1 MEARDLQEGYY
12 EAKPYCWGF
21 TETKNG
27 TPQYAIEFEVFAHSE
42 AGPETVLVLHRQ
54 GFSND
59 KGVEILTEQLR
70 ACGWTGSDFGA
81 VELNKETLVRV
92 LIGHDDYGVKI
103 KGVYPKNGSS
113 AVQRFALA
121 EDKRK
126 AVAAELNERLRQMGL
141 AAPATAPV
149 SVAHP
154 SNTAKPR
161 PATATTTTTPAAQ
174 APRSAPAPR
183 PAPQT
188 QRAAQPAQTRQ
199 AAKPAARPAPAPQ
212 EQDDGWFGAPEGAS
226 EAAPEETPF

>member
-12 EAKPYCWGF
+12 DAKPSCWGF

-81 VELNKETLVRV
+81 VELDKETMVRV
-92 LIGHDDYGVKI
+92 SIGHDDYGAKI
-103 KGVYPKNGSS
+103 KGVYAKNNSS
-113 AVQRFALA
+113 AVQRYALA
-121 EDKRK
+121 DDKKK

-141 AAPATAPV
+141 AAPATSPMGVANP
-149 SVAHP
+149 AHP
-154 SNTAKPR
+154 SNTK
-161 PATATTTTTPAAQ
+161 
-174 APRSAPAPR
+174 PAPR
-183 PAPQT
+183 PAPAP
-188 QRAAQPAQTRQ
+188 QRAAQAPAQKPAQAPRATQPAQRP
-199 AAKPAARPAPAPQ
+199 AAKPAQRPAQQAQP
-212 EQDDGWFGAPEGAS
+212 EDGGWFEPPAET
-226 EAAPEETPF
+226 APEETPF

>member
-1 MEARDLQEGYY
+1 MEANQLADDYY
-12 EAKPYCWGF
+12 DAKPVCWGF
-21 TETKNG
+21 TETKSG
-27 TPQYAIEFEVFAHSE
+27 VPQYAIEFDVTAFSE
-42 AGPETVLVLHRQ
+42 AGPETVSVIHKQ
-54 GFSND
+54 GFGNE
-59 KGVEILTEQLR
+59 KGLEILTEQLR
-70 ACGWTGSDFGA
+70 TCGWKGSDFNAIELDKDTA
-81 VELNKETLVRV
+81 VRIKIEQ
-92 LIGHDDYGVKI
+92 DPQYGTKV
-103 KGVYPKNGSS
+103 KGVYAKNGSS

-199 AAKPAARPAPAPQ
+199 AAKPAMRPAPAPQ
-212 EQDDGWFGAPEGAS
+212 EQDGGWFGAP